1 MRYLFDVMASGLYRR
16 AASWQTH
23 ARPLKGVGIMTNNFD
38 EFEKFGKGQIE
49 AASMAAASL
58 AKGFQTIAAETT
70 DYSKKSLEANSAYV
84 EKLLGAKSLDA
95 AIQIQSEYAK
105 SAYEG
110 FVTQAT
116 KIGEL
121 YTDLA
126 KEAFKPVES
135 MIAKVQAA
143 ASPAKAQAAADPTN
157 VQASAVRTKVYAA
170 AE

>member
-1 MRYLFDVMASGLYRR
+1 
-16 AASWQTH
+16 
-23 ARPLKGVGIMTNNFD
+23 MTNNFE
-38 EFEKFGKGQIE
+38 EFENFGKGQIE

-70 DYSKKSLEANSAYV
+70 NYSKKSLEANSAYV
-84 EKLLGAKSLDA
+84 GKLLGAKSLDD
-95 AIQIQSEYAK
+95 AIQTQSAYAK
-105 SAYEG
+105 SAYED

-121 YTDLA
+121 YTNLA
-126 KEAFKPVES
+126 KEAFRPVES

-143 ASPAKAQAAADPTN
+143 AGPAKVQAAAVP
-157 VQASAVRTKVYAA
+157 TKVYAA

>member
-1 MRYLFDVMASGLYRR
+1 M
-16 AASWQTH
+16 
-23 ARPLKGVGIMTNNFD
+23 PNNFD
-38 EFEKFGKGQIE
+38 EFQKLGKEQLE
-49 AASMAAASL
+49 AASTAAASL

-84 EKLLGAKSLDA
+84 EKLLGAKSLDD
-95 AIQIQSEYAK
+95 AIQTHSEYAK

-110 FVTQAT
+110 FITQAT

-121 YTDLA
+121 YTNLA

-143 ASPAKAQAAADPTN
+143 AGPMTARAAAGPMTAQAAAGPMTAQAAAGPTKAQTAADPTKAQAAA
-157 VQASAVRTKVYAA
+157 VRTEAYAA
-170 AE
+170 AK

>member
-1 MRYLFDVMASGLYRR
+1 MID
-16 AASWQTH
+16 
-23 ARPLKGVGIMTNNFD
+23 NFG
-38 EFEKFGKGQIE
+38 EFQKFGKEQLE
-49 AASMAAASL
+49 AASTAAASL

-84 EKLLGAKSLDA
+84 EKLLGAKSLDD
-95 AIQIQSEYAK
+95 AIQTQSEYAK

-121 YTDLA
+121 YTNLA
-126 KEAFKPVES
+126 KEAFRPVES

-143 ASPAKAQAAADPTN
+143 AGPTKAQAAADPTK
-157 VQASAVRTKVYAA
+157 VQPAAVPTKVSAA
-170 AE
+170 A